1 GFSGVDYFEH
11 RISFAGVEIQGD
23 RVFALFQM
31 LQGADVGVGQIVDV
45 DVVAEASAVGRGIV
59 GGEDIQ
65 LGAIGQGRL
74 KGELDQMRFGIVKFA
89 DLAGLVGSGGVEVPQ
104 TCYAE
109 IEGMP
114 VRFECVFECELRRS
128 IGIDRFARIRFGNR
142 NFDGNAVNGA
152 GRGENKMADSGV
164 DGGVQKSERARDIVA
179 EIFARVGDGFSH
191 ITMSGE
197 VHDGVD
203 PRQNL
208 VEFGLVSDV
217 ALD

>member
-1 GFSGVDYFEH
+1 M
-11 RISFAGVEIQGD
+11 A
-23 RVFALFQM
+23 
-31 LQGADVGVGQIVDV
+31 
-45 DVVAEASAVGRGIV
+45 
-59 GGEDIQ
+59 
-65 LGAIGQGRL
+65 
-74 KGELDQMRFGIVKFA
+74 
-89 DLAGLVGSGGVEVPQ
+89 
-104 TCYAE
+104 
-109 IEGMP
+109 

-217 ALD
+217 ALDEFEALGQAAEAGGEIVVDDDFITGSAQCASGVTADVTRASYD